1 MNSKVNKMPTV
12 SIVTPTYN
20 QGPFIEETIRSVLLQ
35 GYPNLEYII
44 IDGGS
49 TDGSVDIIRK
59 YADRLDYWVSEKD
72 RGPAHAINKGF
83 ARVHGEIFSWLNAD
97 DFLLPGAISRIV
109 EMHNEHP
116 TAVAWIGGCYRID
129 PDGRILSSIIPH
141 GLDRDSLADW
151 GRRGFFYQ
159 PSCFFAAPAW
169 HKIGPLDESL
179 HLAFDLDLWLRLS
192 PIGAFVSTAEII
204 SAAIIHKDAKT
215 QAQRLEMHAETIA
228 VQFKHGY
235 REAAINRLV
244 DLLEKPSWNS
254 RIKSSLKARVK
265 DLGHSLGFWNRN
277 EEPRYIQFSSVWSK
291 KRS

>member
-1 MNSKVNKMPTV
+1 MNSNAKKMPTV
-12 SIVTPTYN
+12 SIVTPSYN

-49 TDGSVDIIRK
+49 TDGSTDIIRR
-59 YADRLDYWVSEKD
+59 YDDRLIYWVSEKD

-83 ARVHGEIFSWLNAD
+83 ARAHGEIFGWLNSD
-97 DFLLPGAISRIV
+97 DFLLPEAVSRIV
-109 EMHNEHP
+109 EMHKKYP

-129 PDGRILSSIIPH
+129 PDGRILSSIIPN

-151 GRRGFFYQ
+151 GHRGFFYQ
-159 PSCFFAAPAW
+159 PSCFFSAQAW
-169 HKIGPLDESL
+169 HKTGPLDEGL

-192 PIGAFVSTAEII
+192 SVGSFASSAEII

-215 QAQRLEMHAETIA
+215 QAQRLEMHAEAIA

-244 DLLEKPSWNS
+244 GLPISVSFGEEEKLTHEDYDNTLSLE
-254 RIKSSLKARVK
+254 
-265 DLGHSLGFWNRN
+265 
-277 EEPRYIQFSSVWSK
+277 Y
-291 KRS
+291 